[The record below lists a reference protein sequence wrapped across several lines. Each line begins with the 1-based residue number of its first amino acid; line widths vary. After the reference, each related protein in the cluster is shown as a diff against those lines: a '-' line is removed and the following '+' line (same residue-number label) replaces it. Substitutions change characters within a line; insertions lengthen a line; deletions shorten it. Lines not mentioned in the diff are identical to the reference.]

1 MEVFK
6 KFYKFTFKYKRLFVL
21 SITFIVLYSIF
32 SNLFPVFLRE
42 LVTIIQSGEKNG
54 VEVALAFLI
63 FVKVMETVIHP
74 IALYLSDA
82 LIIRVSA
89 DVRLAVFKHLHN
101 LDFAFHANKSSGS
114 LISMFKRGEAALIS
128 FHDQLNVWI
137 LKMVFDFVFLIIF
150 SAFIYPK
157 ITVIVLVVVFLN
169 IVAMLYTL
177 RKNIRA
183 RNKFNDINDEVTA
196 VTVDNM
202 IAFDTVKYFANE
214 RLEQRRLNRKLF
226 NWKKLFTDYVNT
238 FRMID
243 ILNGGLMTLGMIVVI
258 VVAIFDYSSGIVG
271 LGDVVLAISFA
282 TLFFPN
288 LKHMVFMF
296 REIVKLFEDLKK
308 YLLILDEKVKVDDNP
323 KREAQKTW
331 RSLREG
337 QYSIEFRDMSFSY
350 DKSNPILD
358 NLNLYIKPGESVAFV
373 GKSGAGKTTI
383 TKLIMRFYDV
393 DSGSVNI
400 GGVDVRDI
408 EREELRKKIGIV
420 PQEAILFNS
429 TLKYNIAYGKPDA
442 TLKEIENAA
451 STANLQEFIQTL
463 PKRLSTFVGER
474 GIKLSGGQRQRLSI
488 ARVFLENS
496 PIIIFD
502 EATSNLDSESE
513 KLIQEAFW
521 RVSKDKTTIIIAH
534 RLSTIRNVDRI
545 IVFDKGRII
554 EQGTHKE
561 LLQNDSGIYKYLLE
575 LQKMGELGD

>member
-545 IVFDKGRII
+545 IVFDQGRII

>member
-1 MEVFK
+1 
-6 KFYKFTFKYKRLFVL
+6 
-21 SITFIVLYSIF
+21 
-32 SNLFPVFLRE
+32 
-42 LVTIIQSGEKNG
+42 
-54 VEVALAFLI
+54 
-63 FVKVMETVIHP
+63 
-74 IALYLSDA
+74 
-82 LIIRVSA
+82 
-89 DVRLAVFKHLHN
+89 
-101 LDFAFHANKSSGS
+101 
-114 LISMFKRGEAALIS
+114 
-128 FHDQLNVWI
+128 
-137 LKMVFDFVFLIIF
+137 
-150 SAFIYPK
+150 
-157 ITVIVLVVVFLN
+157 
-169 IVAMLYTL
+169 
-177 RKNIRA
+177 
-183 RNKFNDINDEVTA
+183 
-196 VTVDNM
+196 
-202 IAFDTVKYFANE
+202 
-214 RLEQRRLNRKLF
+214 
-226 NWKKLFTDYVNT
+226 
-238 FRMID
+238 
-243 ILNGGLMTLGMIVVI
+243 
-258 VVAIFDYSSGIVG
+258 
-271 LGDVVLAISFA
+271 
-282 TLFFPN
+282 
-288 LKHMVFMF
+288 
-296 REIVKLFEDLKK
+296 
-308 YLLILDEKVKVDDNP
+308 
-323 KREAQKTW
+323 
-331 RSLREG
+331 
-337 QYSIEFRDMSFSY
+337 
-350 DKSNPILD
+350 
-358 NLNLYIKPGESVAFV
+358 
-373 GKSGAGKTTI
+373 
-383 TKLIMRFYDV
+383 MRFYDV

-545 IVFDKGRII
+545 IVFDQGRII